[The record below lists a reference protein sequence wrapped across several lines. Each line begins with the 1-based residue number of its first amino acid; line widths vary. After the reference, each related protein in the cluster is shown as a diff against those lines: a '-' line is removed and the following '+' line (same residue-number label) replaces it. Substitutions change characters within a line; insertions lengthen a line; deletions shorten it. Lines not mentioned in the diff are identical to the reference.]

1 MRFSTRASLVWT
13 FPPCYVS
20 SWETAPL
27 CCLWPFC
34 GRRSALQGCHITPSS
49 LCCLSFP
56 SFTISLSLSPA
67 SPLPLC
73 MCRVSCVL
81 QPCHYWAAGITPLP
95 MSCLSAL
102 ALSLATFS
110 LSFNPL
116 ASMLPMAILHH
127 LYTPDRLSLIDV
139 AHNTMQPWHAIS
151 IPQCVFPSTR
161 MLCEHHSV
169 IMALNDWLKS
179 NRIYNVW
186 WLMLWYFPV

>member
-1 MRFSTRASLVWT
+1 MATLHLVTTSHKKPAFVPVLDISKMLISFSTSTSWVWT
-13 FPPCYVS
+13 CPPCYVS

-27 CCLWPFC
+27 RCLWPFC

-81 QPCHYWAAGITPLP
+81 QRCHYWAAGITPLP

-102 ALSLATFS
+102 ALSLATSS
-110 LSFNPL
+110 LSFSPL
-116 ASMLPMAILHH
+116 ASALPMAILHH
-127 LYTPDRLSLIDV
+127 LYTPDMLSLIDV
-139 AHNTMQPWHAIS
+139 THNTMQH
-151 IPQCVFPSTR
+151 
-161 MLCEHHSV
+161 
-169 IMALNDWLKS
+169 
-179 NRIYNVW
+179 
-186 WLMLWYFPV
+186 